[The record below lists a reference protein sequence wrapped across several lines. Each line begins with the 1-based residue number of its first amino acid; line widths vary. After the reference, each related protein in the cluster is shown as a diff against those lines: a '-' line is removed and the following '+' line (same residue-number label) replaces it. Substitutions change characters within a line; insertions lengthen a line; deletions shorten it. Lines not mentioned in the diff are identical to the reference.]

1 MNLPIEIVDVNETGA
16 LGCAIAVAT
25 ATGEYRDMKEA
36 ASKMSRITTRV
47 EPIPENVAIYNK
59 KYDLYRKTADALNSV
74 WDAYQDLEDN
84 GL

>member
-1 MNLPIEIVDVNETGA
+1 
-16 LGCAIAVAT
+16 
-25 ATGEYRDMKEA
+25 
-36 ASKMSRITTRV
+36 MSRITTRV

-74 WDAYQDLEDN
+74 WDVYQDLEDN